1 MRWPRGWWRSIVTSE
16 GDFVKPDLVLVDRV
30 DLHNIYQLALMIE
43 DLDEYEAESLQRVAK
58 LLHPS
63 AR

>member
-1 MRWPRGWWRSIVTSE
+1 MTSE

-43 DLDEYEAESLQRVAK
+43 DLDEYEAESLQRVSK